1 MPTKKTAAVYIRVST
16 DKQEEL
22 SPASQRR
29 MAEDYARQHNLFIPE
44 EYIFIENGISGRKAD
59 KRPEFLKMIAH
70 AKSDAHPFDTILVW
84 KFSRFARNQEESIFY
99 KSMLQKFN
107 VNVVSISEPIVE
119 GQFGKLIERIIEWW
133 DEFYSVNLA
142 QEVRRGME
150 EKAKRGGYQ
159 AATPL
164 GYIRPAGSEYP
175 VIDEKSAGIIRYI
188 FSSYLKGSDFSSI
201 ARNLNDKGYTTKQGN
216 PFELRTV
223 KYILSN
229 PFYTGKIRWNRA
241 PHGEYH
247 DNPEEDIIIANGKHE
262 PIIDEDTFRKV
273 QDKLKHEFRPAR
285 RKGTAITKHWL
296 CGVLKCGYCHSSLTY
311 FQNQK
316 HTQGNFQCYKY
327 AKGVHRESCAISR
340 IKAEN
345 MVFDFFEGILN
356 GNSFA
361 FQVAEEDL
369 QINKAAIQKQLQA
382 VDKKLKRAKDAYL
395 AEIDTLEEYNENKK
409 ALLSE
414 KEQLE
419 AELAT
424 QAAPV
429 DMEQKRDEL
438 LIKLKD
444 VYQIITDDNATIQ
457 EKGDALRKIVRQ
469 IIYDKESQTMSVELY
484 IS

>member
-1 MPTKKTAAVYIRVST
+1 MSIKKTAAVYIRVST

-22 SPASQRR
+22 SPTSQRR
-29 MAEDYARQHNLFIPE
+29 MAEDYAKQHNLFIPE

-70 AKSDAHPFDTILVW
+70 AKSDTHPFDTILVW

-99 KSMLQKFN
+99 KSMLSKYN

-159 AATPL
+159 ATTPL
-164 GYIRPAGSEYP
+164 GYVRPVGSEYP
-175 VIDEKSAGIIRYI
+175 VIEEKEAAIVRHV

-201 ARNLNDKGYTTKQGN
+201 ARKLNEKGYTTKRGN
-216 PFELRTV
+216 PFELRTI
-223 KYILSN
+223 KYILAN

-241 PHGEYH
+241 PHGSYH
-247 DNPEEDIIIANGKHE
+247 NNPDEDIIIATGKHE
-262 PIIDEDTFRKV
+262 PIIDEDTFQMV
-273 QDKLKHEFRPAR
+273 QEKLKHEFRPAG

-296 CGVLKCGYCHSSLTY
+296 CGVLKCGYCRSSLTY
-311 FQNQK
+311 FQDAK
-316 HTQGNFQCYKY
+316 HAQGNFQCYKY
-327 AKGVHRESCAISR
+327 AKGVHRESCSISR

-345 MVFDFFEGILN
+345 MVFDFFDGILN
-356 GNSFA
+356 GNSFT
-361 FQVAEEDL
+361 FQVVEEDL
-369 QINKAAIQKQLQA
+369 QINKTAIQKQLQT

-409 ALLSE
+409 NLLKE
-414 KEQLE
+414 REQLE
-419 AELAT
+419 SELT
-424 QAAPV
+424 NKAAPV
-429 DMEQKRDEL
+429 NLEEKRDEL

-444 VYQIITDDNATIQ
+444 VYQIITDENVTTQ
-457 EKGDALRKIVRQ
+457 EKGDALRKVVKQ
-469 IIYDKESQTMSVELY
+469 VIYDKESQTASIELF